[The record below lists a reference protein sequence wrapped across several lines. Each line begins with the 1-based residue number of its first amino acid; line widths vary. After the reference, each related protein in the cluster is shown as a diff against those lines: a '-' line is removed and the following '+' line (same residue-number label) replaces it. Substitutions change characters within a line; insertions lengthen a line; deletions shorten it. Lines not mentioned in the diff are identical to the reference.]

1 MKNKNCLLLGK
12 DKKISYVRGGTND
25 GEDNVVRIKRY
36 NIAISPSSSIFLTA
50 LIIVKT

>member
-1 MKNKNCLLLGK
+1 MKNTNFLLLGK

-25 GEDNVVRIKRY
+25 EEDNVIRI
-36 NIAISPSSSIFLTA
+36 NSLIFLTA